1 MKDYDENE
9 TMKGSGMLTRLFQWA
24 GKHPGYFVL
33 GTLMVAF
40 LSVQHAAQTQNDVQ
54 DSPADDVPL
63 FV

>member
-1 MKDYDENE
+1 MKDHEANE
-9 TMKGSGMLTRLFQWA
+9 TMKGSGMLTRLFQWV

-40 LSVQHAAQTQNDVQ
+40 LSAQQAAQTQNDVQ
-54 DSPADDVPL
+54 DSPTDDVPL

>member
-9 TMKGSGMLTRLFQWA
+9 TMKGSGKLTRMFQWV

-40 LSVQHAAQTQNDVQ
+40 LSAQQATQTQNDVQ
-54 DSPADDVPL
+54 DSSADDLPL